1 MIAYIVVCLVALFVS
16 GLTLFSGFGLGTLL
30 MPAFALFF
38 PVPTAIAATA
48 VVHLGN
54 NLFKLTLVGRK
65 ANWPVVAR
73 FALPAAAAALVG
85 AALLNVL
92 AKQPPLWSYQL
103 GEHRHEIALI
113 GLVIGALITSFA
125 VIDLLPHFRRLT
137 FDRRYLPLGGMI
149 SGFFGG
155 LSGLQGALRA
165 AFLINAGLDTE
176 SFIGTSTVSAIIV
189 DVARLLVYGLGFYA
203 GSLTLITP
211 DMRGLILAATLAAFV
226 GSFVGTRLIK
236 KITLHTIQIIVGGM
250 LIIVGA
256 GIASG
261 LF

>member
-38 PVPTAIAATA
+38 PVPAAIAATA

-54 NLFKLTLVGRK
+54 NLFKATLVGRK
-65 ANWPVVAR
+65 ASWPVVAR
-73 FALPAAAAALVG
+73 FALPAAAAALAG
-85 AALLNVL
+85 AALLNVF

-103 GEHRHEIALI
+103 GTHEHEIALI

-125 VIDLLPHFRRLT
+125 ILDLLPRFRRLS
-137 FDRRYLPLGGMI
+137 FNRKYLPLGGVL

-155 LSGLQGALRA
+155 LSGLQGALRS
-165 AFLINAGLDTE
+165 AFLIKAGLDKE
-176 SFIGTSTVSAIIV
+176 SFIGTSIVTAILV
-189 DVARLLVYGLGFYA
+189 DAARLLVYGLGFYA
-203 GSLTLITP
+203 GTLAQIAP
-211 DMRGLILAATLAAFV
+211 GMRGLILAAMLAAFA
-226 GSFVGTRLIK
+226 GSFLGTRLMK
-236 KITLHTIQIIVGGM
+236 TVTLHAIQIIVGVM
-250 LIIVGA
+250 LIVVGA
-256 GIASG
+256 GIAAG